1 MLAAQRAVR
10 RARRRQF
17 LPHLT
22 MPGRAR
28 RRVYVGGAVTR
39 RASSRVFLS
48 RTTQQVTSRK
58 LLGDCL
64 GAAVTLAGVA
74 GWAALLML
82 LGV

>member
-1 MLAAQRAVR
+1 MLAAKRTVR
-10 RARRRQF
+10 HARRRAMSVRQ
-17 LPHLT
+17 
-22 MPGRAR
+22 R
-28 RRVYVGGAVTR
+28 RRVYVGSVVTR
-39 RASSRVFLS
+39 RASSRVFLT

-82 LGV
+82 LGA